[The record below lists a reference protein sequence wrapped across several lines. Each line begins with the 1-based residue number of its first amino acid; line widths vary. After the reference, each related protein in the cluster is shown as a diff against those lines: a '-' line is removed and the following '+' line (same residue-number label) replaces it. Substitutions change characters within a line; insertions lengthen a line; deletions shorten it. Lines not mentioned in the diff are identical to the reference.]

1 MKKITTFLTIVA
13 VSLMPGILC
22 GSEAPNV
29 SELMRQ
35 AAAHQKVGKF
45 NLAEGALRQV
55 LAQAEQQD
63 DKALAARV
71 KNNLASIWILG
82 SKKYRS
88 SNEEP
93 DVYLLESLAVAE
105 ENGDKDLETRV
116 RINLGNLLIG
126 WTNYEDAA
134 FNFLKAAESAAKLD
148 NNEMEAHARV
158 GLAMAAAYHGAGDMA
173 EENIAKATALAK
185 QFKGPA
191 EQTMLHSKA
200 AHIYGILMGLAADD
214 AGHRKYL
221 AKSGAAYQQAIRIA
235 REAGDEKS
243 QAYNLGYLADL
254 YQIEGRHKEALTLCR
269 SALRLAQKNRLLD
282 AVYQWQWQAGRLHRA
297 LGDSDRAIEAYKG
310 ALENLQSVRSDL
322 AIIYGSA
329 NSPTTFRESV
339 GPVFFELADLLL
351 QKASQETNLD
361 RQTALLLEARDTVE
375 TLKTAELSNYFQDDC
390 VYMVKDKAKDISQ
403 LSGTACIVYIV
414 PLNDRVELLL
424 SLPSGIRR
432 ETVKVSSTDLMD
444 QARQFRYHVERR
456 TTYFYKDHAKKL
468 YEWLVAPIEKHLK
481 GIDTLVF
488 VPDGALRTIPMAALF
503 DGEKYLMEK
512 YAVAVTPGLTLME
525 SSQPIAGEQSKFL
538 FSGVSEARQGFPALP
553 AVKQEAEKV
562 GKSYEATMLMD
573 KAFLKQDIIDQFAK
587 NDYRIVHIA
596 SHGQFS
602 GDAENTFVMTYD
614 DFLTLDDLENL
625 IRPSSY
631 RGAPVELLTLSACQT
646 AAGDDK
652 AALGLAGVAIKAGA
666 RSAMASLWFVSDQAS
681 AVMVDEFYKN
691 LSKGGISKARA
702 LQQAQK
708 QLRNDPRFRHPRYW
722 APYILIGNWL

>member
-1 MKKITTFLTIVA
+1 
-13 VSLMPGILC
+13 
-22 GSEAPNV
+22 
-29 SELMRQ
+29 MRQ

-254 YQIEGRHKEALTLCR
+254 YQIIG
-269 SALRLAQKNRLLD
+269 LAFFIPSFPCNTYRLLIGGSTFSQVF
-282 AVYQWQWQAGRLHRA
+282 AMSRVVRRQSHQNSINMRRLGMEHGLLSRPLKLLRKSCSLCYVLLGHVARSMIGSRHGQPHTSVRLH
-297 LGDSDRAIEAYKG
+297 
-310 ALENLQSVRSDL
+310 
-322 AIIYGSA
+322 
-329 NSPTTFRESV
+329 F
-339 GPVFFELADLLL
+339 
-351 QKASQETNLD
+351 
-361 RQTALLLEARDTVE
+361 
-375 TLKTAELSNYFQDDC
+375 
-390 VYMVKDKAKDISQ
+390 
-403 LSGTACIVYIV
+403 IVI
-414 PLNDRVELLL
+414 
-424 SLPSGIRR
+424 
-432 ETVKVSSTDLMD
+432 
-444 QARQFRYHVERR
+444 
-456 TTYFYKDHAKKL
+456 
-468 YEWLVAPIEKHLK
+468 
-481 GIDTLVF
+481 
-488 VPDGALRTIPMAALF
+488 
-503 DGEKYLMEK
+503 
-512 YAVAVTPGLTLME
+512 
-525 SSQPIAGEQSKFL
+525 
-538 FSGVSEARQGFPALP
+538 
-553 AVKQEAEKV
+553 
-562 GKSYEATMLMD
+562 
-573 KAFLKQDIIDQFAK
+573 
-587 NDYRIVHIA
+587 
-596 SHGQFS
+596 
-602 GDAENTFVMTYD
+602 
-614 DFLTLDDLENL
+614 
-625 IRPSSY
+625 
-631 RGAPVELLTLSACQT
+631 
-646 AAGDDK
+646 
-652 AALGLAGVAIKAGA
+652 
-666 RSAMASLWFVSDQAS
+666 
-681 AVMVDEFYKN
+681 
-691 LSKGGISKARA
+691 
-702 LQQAQK
+702 
-708 QLRNDPRFRHPRYW
+708 
-722 APYILIGNWL
+722 